1 MWTPADIFYLCFILN
16 MTPDSNAR
24 LNVSDIIENKENK
37 IIAETITLRNP
48 QY

>member
-1 MWTPADIFYLCFILN
+1 MWTPADIFYLCFLLN
-16 MTPDSNAR
+16 LNPDSNAR

-37 IIAETITLRNP
+37 IIAESVSLTIP

>member
-1 MWTPADIFYLCFILN
+1 MWTPVDLFYICFLLN
-16 MTPDSNAR
+16 FAPDSNAR

-37 IIAETITLRNP
+37 IINQTITLRTP

>member
-16 MTPDSNAR
+16 MNPDNNAR

-37 IIAETITLRNP
+37 IINQTITLRNP